1 MQMRETSRGMDK
13 KPYVNNNPKT
23 ALAKAIAEIQF
34 GSEDNMIRLD
44 MAEFRESHT
53 ISKLIG
59 SPAGYIGHQDGGGLT
74 EAVRKNPYTVVLFD
88 EIEKA
93 HPDVLNI
100 LLGILDDGRLTD
112 SKGVTCS
119 FKNTIVI
126 MTSNIGSRTI
136 NPKSTS
142 LGFNAKQD
150 KKSLENDKHTK
161 LDATIREELKKAL
174 RPELLNRI
182 DEIVTFRA
190 LTPEVLK
197 EIVVIMTKDVKARLR
212 EQEISMFLAD
222 ETLAFLSKEGM
233 DLEYGARPI
242 ARAIKRELEKPL
254 SIAILKGEV
263 KAGEHIEAVMNAE
276 GTAIEFKVV
285 DKALA

>member
-1 MQMRETSRGMDK
+1 
-13 KPYVNNNPKT
+13 
-23 ALAKAIAEIQF
+23 
-34 GSEDNMIRLD
+34 
-44 MAEFRESHT
+44 
-53 ISKLIG
+53 
-59 SPAGYIGHQDGGGLT
+59 
-74 EAVRKNPYTVVLFD
+74 
-88 EIEKA
+88 
-93 HPDVLNI
+93 
-100 LLGILDDGRLTD
+100 
-112 SKGVTCS
+112 
-119 FKNTIVI
+119 
-126 MTSNIGSRTI
+126 MTSNIGSRSI

-150 KKSLENDKHTK
+150 KKSIEDDKHAK
-161 LDATIREELKKAL
+161 LDTTIREELKKAL

-197 EIVVIMTKDVKARLR
+197 EIVVIMTKELKARLKA
-212 EQEISMFLAD
+212 QDISMFLAD

-263 KAGEHIEAVMNAE
+263 NAGDKIEAVMNKDNS
-276 GTAIEFKVV
+276 GIIFKVV
-285 DKALA
+285 AELAHA